1 LKKVDLAS
9 KPLVVLIA
17 KGGLGNQ
24 LHCTMAGFTLAQSVG
39 GTLSVLSPRIKKNEL
54 RTREVGLEAF
64 NFGERTENY
73 FKLYK
78 PRGLSLISWL
88 KWKLLFKFFARRRNS
103 FVIRTTEEIEV
114 FLKNP
119 AKRVSSIFLS
129 GHFEN
134 ATFPLVA
141 TKLGMPEEVELANP
155 GKDYLKL
162 KAILLSRTNSEIFGI
177 HVRLGDFRTWSD
189 GKYLLDREYF
199 ESKVDIFKTE
209 SPEAEFWIFSD
220 EPEKALEMMPND
232 LNAKVISRDYQL
244 TNAEELKLISLT
256 DGVIASHGTFSW
268 WGCYW
273 NKNQKRVFYPEPGI
287 CLPGW
292 TDISNHQ
299 H

>member
-1 LKKVDLAS
+1 
-9 KPLVVLIA
+9 LIA

-39 GTLSVLSPRIKKNEL
+39 GALFILSPRIKKNEL

-78 PRGLSLISWL
+78 PRGLSSISWL
-88 KWKLLFKFFARRRNS
+88 KWKFKFKLFAHGRNS
-103 FVIRTTEEIEV
+103 LVIRTTEEIEA

-119 AKRVSSIFLS
+119 DKRVSFIFLS

-134 ATFPLVA
+134 AKFPLLA
-141 TKLGMPEEVELANP
+141 TKLGMPEDVELANP

-162 KAILLSRTNSEIFGI
+162 KTILLSKTNSEIFGI

-189 GKYLLDREYF
+189 GKYLLDRRYF
-199 ESKVDIFKTE
+199 ESKVDMCKAEF
-209 SPEAEFWIFSD
+209 PEVEFWIFSD
-220 EPEKALEMMPND
+220 EPEKATEMMPND
-232 LNAKVISRDYQL
+232 LNAKVISRAYHL

-273 NKNQKRVFYPEPGI
+273 NKNQERVFYPEPGV

-292 TDISNHQ
+292 TDINNHQ